1 MKIKAFLLIL
11 FSFSINSQS
20 QQLIPLWPA
29 NKMPNSKGLPLEH
42 IEERERITQ
51 VKQASMYAFF
61 TSKEENTGSAVLICP
76 PGGYAKLT
84 YNIAGI
90 QFAKWLNT
98 MGINAFVLIH
108 RLPTS
113 PDLIEREKGPI
124 QDAQRAMKIIRSN
137 AAKWQINPSKVGVMG
152 ASAGGHLATTL
163 GTHQEDFSSIND
175 SLNSISSRPNF
186 MILVSPVI
194 TMGKFAHKGS
204 LENFLGNKPTQQQ
217 IDYFSNE
224 NHVTAATPPTF
235 IVVAQNDPVVNPINS
250 ILFYQAMLE
259 NNISGSLHV
268 FPEGGHSIALK
279 NNPKSINLWTN
290 LCEEWLNDLSILDKT
305 KAEITPN
312 KSTFLKSGRF

>member
-1 MKIKAFLLIL
+1 MKVKALIL
-11 FSFSINSQS
+11 FFFCFSSMQS
-20 QQLIPLWPA
+20 QQFIPLWPA
-29 NKMPNSKGLPLEH
+29 AKMPNTKGMKLDL

-51 VKQASMYAFF
+51 VAQPGMYAFF
-61 TSKEENTGSAVLICP
+61 TSKEENNGSAVLICP

-84 YNIAGI
+84 YTIAGF

-113 PDLIEREKGPI
+113 PDLVEREKAPI

-137 AAKWQINPSKVGVMG
+137 AVYWNINTAKIGVMG

-163 GTHQEDFSSIND
+163 GTHSEDYSVIND
-175 SLNSISSRPNF
+175 TVDQFSFQPNF
-186 MILVSPVI
+186 MILISPVI
-194 TMGKFAHKGS
+194 SMGKYAHKGS
-204 LENFLGNKPTQQQ
+204 LNNFLGNNPTEQL

-224 NHVTAATPPTF
+224 KHVTSTTPPTF
-235 IVVAQNDPVVNPINS
+235 IVLAQNDPVVNPING
-250 ILFYQAMLE
+250 ILFYQTMLE
-259 NNISGSLHV
+259 HNISGSLHV

-290 LCEEWLNDLSILDKT
+290 LCEEWLNDLNVLDKT
-305 KAEITPN
+305 KAEIN
-312 KSTFLKSGRF
+312 LSKNTFLNSNRF